1 MKRIV
6 LDQGL
11 PATASVIL
19 RKDGWDA
26 LHVREIAMHE
36 AADNEILDYAARE
49 SRVVITLDR
58 DFPQILALTAAT
70 RPSVVL
76 IRQQR
81 LRGPEIAAL
90 IVSIWIEHEST
101 LAEGCVLKVSARG
114 REHACYRK
122 GDLRAQDIIAD
133 SMEVLRNLGYTL
145 GATPPRRDL

>member
-11 PATASVIL
+11 PATAAVIL
-19 RKDGWDA
+19 PDGGWDA
-26 LHVREIAMHE
+26 VGVREIAMNE
-36 AADNEILDYAARE
+36 ATDGETLDYAARE

-81 LRGPEIAAL
+81 LRAAELAAL
-90 IVSIWIEHEST
+90 IASILRDYENVLERGMRPQSRR
-101 LAEGCVLKVSARG
+101 LRDASAPLSAEVIGSS
-114 REHACYRK
+114 
-122 GDLRAQDIIAD
+122 AD
-133 SMEVLRNLGYTL
+133 S
-145 GATPPRRDL
+145 